1 MTKASHFPAALAG
14 SLATTLALALT
25 ALPSAPASAAEETAA
40 APVATA
46 TLDLR
51 AQVESIGTA
60 RGGSSRT
67 FEHAELRWQYNAP
80 WQNALRGVVS
90 ARHESGGSS
99 GSDGTRMVL
108 NELSLERPLG
118 GGFLTA
124 GKKVMSWEVGYAFRP
139 LDVVQQEDRRTLN
152 PVTLEGVP
160 MLAWEAFDADRA
172 LTVVLS
178 NLGRSRAG
186 QPRDDGSL
194 AVRLYRQN
202 GARDEYAVLR
212 LSSRNGVEGG
222 VSFSQVATPEFEL
235 HGSVLLQQRHD
246 VWLTSRTA
254 PPRWQRGGDSGDN
267 GGGKALAGF
276 TWTNEAKFSLLGE
289 AWLDRTA
296 PTRPYRQQRN
306 VLLRAAQNSGDFDVS
321 ADILWQPQ
329 NGSKI
334 TSVAMSWKPGPWLF
348 SASLRRYG
356 GIAGSATRSLAVA
369 TARYAY

>member
-1 MTKASHFPAALAG
+1 MLANTLASMLAGAFAAACLLPAPAA
-14 SLATTLALALT
+14 
-25 ALPSAPASAAEETAA
+25 AAE
-40 APVATA
+40 ATA
-46 TLDLR
+46 SLDVR
-51 AQVESIGTA
+51 AQAESIGTA
-60 RGGSSRT
+60 RGNSTRS

-80 WQNALRGVVS
+80 WQNAMRGVVT
-90 ARHESGGSS
+90 ARRDSGGNS
-99 GSDGTRMVL
+99 GSGGGGSGVRMML

-118 GGFLTA
+118 AGFLTA
-124 GKKVMSWEVGYAFRP
+124 GKKVMSWDVGYAFRP
-139 LDVVQQEDRRTLN
+139 LDVVQQEDRRALN

-178 NLGRSRAG
+178 NPGRSRAG

-212 LSSRNGVEGG
+212 ISSRNGVEGG

-246 VWLTSRTA
+246 VWQTSRTA
-254 PPRWQRGGDSGDN
+254 PPRWRSGSGDN

-276 TWTNEAKFSLLGE
+276 TWTNEARFSVLGE

-296 PTRPYRQQRN
+296 PAQPYRQQRN
-306 VLLRAAQNSGDFDVS
+306 ILLRAAQNSGDLDVS
-321 ADILWQPQ
+321 ADVLWQPQ

-334 TSVAMSWKPGPWLF
+334 ASVAVSWKPGPWLF

-356 GIAGSATRSLAVA
+356 GLAGTAIRSLAAA
-369 TARYAY
+369 TVRYAY